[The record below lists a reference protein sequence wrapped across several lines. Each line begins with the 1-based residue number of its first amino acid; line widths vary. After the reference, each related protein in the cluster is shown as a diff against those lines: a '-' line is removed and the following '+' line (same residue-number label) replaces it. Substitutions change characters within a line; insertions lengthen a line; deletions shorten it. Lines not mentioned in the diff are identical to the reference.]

1 MPNQFV
7 ARKGLI
13 ALDDS
18 QITGSLDV
26 SGSISLQG
34 SGSTLFEVNGSEG
47 QLFSIT
53 DSLSGS
59 LFAVSD
65 VSGLPILEVF
75 SDDTVKIGSF
85 NNEAIT
91 VNGSTAV
98 VTGSFTGSFV
108 GDGSNLTGIETD
120 PFPYTGSAV
129 ISGSLE
135 VTGSVSAST
144 YYGDGSNL
152 TGISSDPF
160 PYTGDAIITG
170 SNSLAGSYALK
181 VANSSGTDLITAE
194 NDGTV
199 ELNDKVFINGTNISP
214 SSGYALNVSESVNIR
229 GTINFDNSSH
239 QAWIKTSNSFNRSIK
254 IPGTGGHGYFEFYN
268 TNGNGIQLFN
278 SSLASNSSLT
288 LRTPS
293 TTGNNPL
300 MQVSVGTSIGNPQ
313 SGGGSFIYYDI
324 SSNPRTYTFGNPG
337 SEGVAGLDGTNVKL
351 TASPNGGGGGARKG
365 GNVYIISTPGSNGG
379 IDGKV
384 YITGSTEITGSLN
397 VTGDITGSNIS
408 ASTYYGD
415 GSNLTGI
422 SSDPFPYTGSA
433 VISGSLEVTGSVSA
447 STYYGDGSNLTGISS
462 DPFPYTGDVEIT
474 GSNSL
479 AGNYALKVTNTSGA
493 DILNV
498 ENDGKTS
505 LLTPTLN
512 GTTIFSTGDTTL
524 KITDG
529 QSGNQ
534 RGPIFE
540 TFGDTGGWNGSY
552 DFKTGYNGGAT
563 TTSAFKIIGRGSNGA
578 NTAVGIGNFGINI
591 LETNSPAQL
600 VVEKHTM
607 TTSNRNEAIRLLNNQ
622 SYGDSDSDS
631 TYYGI
636 QFNGFDE
643 GTRGGSYIGTQT
655 NDNGGGYSAD
665 FVVLATGNA
674 QSSYSEIARFV
685 GWNKSFYIGE
695 DRDVINSSYK
705 LQVDGSVSA
714 STYYGDGSNL
724 TGISSD
730 PFPYTGS
737 AIISGSLTLTGSF
750 NALLPTS
757 STDTYFV
764 TYNTASY
771 ELEARQVAT
780 LINPKVEY
788 LDVTASI
795 SSGTS
800 ITLPNG
806 LSYISSSTYEYLEVF
821 FNGLRLRYD
830 RDFVPTSITT
840 IQNQIAFPSGS
851 ELTFKSLKA

>member
-1 MPNQFV
+1 
-7 ARKGLI
+7 
-13 ALDDS
+13 
-18 QITGSLDV
+18 
-26 SGSISLQG
+26 
-34 SGSTLFEVNGSEG
+34 
-47 QLFSIT
+47 
-53 DSLSGS
+53 
-59 LFAVSD
+59 
-65 VSGLPILEVF
+65 
-75 SDDTVKIGSF
+75 VKIGSF

-170 SNSLAGSYALK
+170 SNSLAGNYALK

-199 ELNDKVFINGTNISP
+199 ELNNKVFVNGTNINYTTSP
-214 SSGYALNVSESVNIR
+214 YALNVSESVNIR

-422 SSDPFPYTGSA
+422 GTDPFPYTGSA

-462 DPFPYTGDVEIT
+462 DPFPYTGSAVISGSLDVKGGITIT
-474 GSNSL
+474 GSNTLSSQYSL
-479 AGNYALKVTNTSGA
+479 AVGNPSSNNL
-493 DILNV
+493 L
-498 ENDGKTS
+498 
-505 LLTPTLN
+505 LLTNAGKLSLGRDPYLYMPN
-512 GTTIFSTGDTTL
+512 GSISAYGIFY
-524 KITDG
+524 
-529 QSGNQ
+529 SG
-534 RGPIFE
+534 
-540 TFGDTGGWNGSY
+540 TGGSTTQPAFYIGS
-552 DFKTGYNGGAT
+552 NQAGA
-563 TTSAFKIIGRGSNGA
+563 GRGFYGINSGIGVSVNNAASYGFYGSNSPSIDQPSSLGIGVVTTGALLDIKYA
-578 NTAVGIGNFGINI
+578 NTAVGAQGRNLMRISGSADADHAEVFLISNSGNTG
-591 LETNSPAQL
+591 
-600 VVEKHTM
+600 
-607 TTSNRNEAIRLLNNQ
+607 
-622 SYGDSDSDS
+622 
-631 TYYGI
+631 
-636 QFNGFDE
+636 
-643 GTRGGSYIGTQT
+643 IGTWSP
-655 NDNGGGYSAD
+655 N
-665 FVVLATGNA
+665 
-674 QSSYSEIARFV
+674 
-685 GWNKSFYIGE
+685 
-695 DRDVINSSYK
+695 YK
-705 LQVDGSVSA
+705 LEVVGAVSA

-737 AIISGSLTLTGSF
+737 AVISGSLTLTGSF

-764 TYNTASY
+764 TYNTSSY

-830 RDFVPTSITT
+830 RDFVPTSTTT